1 MDISQKQ
8 ILIETKKLNKQFSN
22 KFIVNSVINDLD
34 INIYRNDFTVIMG
47 KSGSGKS
54 TLLYCL
60 SGMDSVTR
68 GNIILNNK
76 DITLLSQ
83 DKLVKLRRK
92 HLGFVFSR

>member
-76 DITLLSQ
+76 
-83 DKLVKLRRK
+83 
-92 HLGFVFSR
+92 